1 MERRRPRRSRALP
14 THLRGFLVEGASS
27 IPKACE
33 LSELAAVIRLDHTYS
48 CISAKGHRPNGL
60 EERYLKN
67 AAVLPDIRPAASVSS
82 VDVCLESL
90 CQQEEP
96 VSIHG
101 CSVQGYQDIYR
112 SVEPMMKTR
121 CGRQRPYS
129 LELGLK
135 IKQRLWETLN
145 CPSLL
150 ETELPDG
157 RILITESFTPR
168 TSRSFAPRIHVDVSE
183 EPLPEE
189 PRRKK
194 PRH

>member
-1 MERRRPRRSRALP
+1 MEQRRPRRRRALP
-14 THLRGFLVEGASS
+14 THLRGFLVEGVSS
-27 IPKACE
+27 IQEA
-33 LSELAAVIRLDHTYS
+33 S
-48 CISAKGHRPNGL
+48 
-60 EERYLKN
+60 
-67 AAVLPDIRPAASVSS
+67 ASVSS
-82 VDVCLESL
+82 EDECPVPLY
-90 CQQEEP
+90 QQEEP

-112 SVEPMMKTR
+112 SVEPMIKTR

-135 IKQRLWETLN
+135 MKQRLWEKLN

-150 ETELPDG
+150 ETEQPDG
-157 RILITESFTPR
+157 RILITESFT